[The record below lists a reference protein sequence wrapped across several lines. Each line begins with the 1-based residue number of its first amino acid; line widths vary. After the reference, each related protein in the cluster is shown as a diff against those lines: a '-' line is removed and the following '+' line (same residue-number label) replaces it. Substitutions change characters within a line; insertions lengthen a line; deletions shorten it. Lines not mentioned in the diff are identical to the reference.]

1 MKHASSLLRDDAPHP
16 ALSAERIAVL
26 IPCYNEEI
34 SIGSV
39 VSAFRAALPHALIY
53 VYDNNS
59 RDASAAA
66 ARGAGAIVRRE
77 PLQGKGHVVRRM
89 FADIDADVYVLVD
102 GDDTYD
108 ASSVAALVEHLL
120 ENRLDLVNGA
130 RVTEGNAGYRW
141 GHRWG
146 NAALTRF
153 VSTAFGRR
161 FDDMLSG
168 YKVFSRRFV
177 KSFPALSS
185 GFEIET
191 ELTVH
196 ALQLDMPVDE
206 LPTRYK
212 DRPEGSTSKLNTWRD
227 GWRILVT
234 IVLLIKE
241 ERPLAFFGA
250 LCAALTT
257 ISLVLAWPL
266 LVTYLA
272 TGLVPR
278 LPTALLA
285 TGLVILGF
293 LSLTCGLILDS
304 VACGRREMRRL
315 HYLAQ
320 EAPRALVPASSRFG
334 REFPLQ

>member
-1 MKHASSLLRDDAPHP
+1 MIHVSPLLRESSPDPAP
-16 ALSAERIAVL
+16 SAPRIAVL
-26 IPCYNEEI
+26 IPCYNEEV
-34 SIGSV
+34 SIGRV
-39 VSAFRAALPHALIY
+39 VSGFRAALPDATIY

-59 RDASAAA
+59 RDGTAPA
-66 ARGAGAIVRRE
+66 ARGAGAVVRRE

-89 FADIDADVYVLVD
+89 FADVDADIYVLVD

-108 ASSVAALVEHLL
+108 PAAAARLVSHLL
-120 ENRLDLVNGA
+120 EDGLDLVNGA
-130 RVTEGNAGYRW
+130 RVTDGGKAYRW

-161 FDDMLSG
+161 FEDMLSG

-234 IVLLIKE
+234 IMLLIKE

-250 LCAALTT
+250 FCAALMAA
-257 ISLVLAWPL
+257 SLVLAWPVVETWL
-266 LVTYLA
+266 E

-285 TGLVILGF
+285 TGLALLGS
-293 LSLTCGLILDS
+293 LSLACGLILDS
-304 VACGRREMRRL
+304 VARGRREMRRL

-320 EAPRALVPASSRFG
+320 DPPG
-334 REFPLQ
+334 R

>member
-1 MKHASSLLRDDAPHP
+1 MIHASTLLRESLPDPAP
-16 ALSAERIAVL
+16 SAPRIAVL
-26 IPCYNEEI
+26 IPCYNEEM
-34 SIGSV
+34 SIGRV
-39 VSAFRAALPHALIY
+39 VSGFRAALPAALVY

-59 RDASAAA
+59 RDSTASS

-89 FADIDADVYVLVD
+89 FADIDADAYVMAD
-102 GDDTYD
+102 GDLTYD
-108 ASSVAALVEHLL
+108 PGSAPAMVEQLFA
-120 ENRLDLVNGA
+120 EQLDMVVGTRRHEA
-130 RVTEGNAGYRW
+130 KSAYRW

-146 NAALTRF
+146 NTALTSF
-153 VSTAFGRR
+153 VSAAFGRR
-161 FDDMLSG
+161 FEDMLSG

-212 DRPEGSTSKLNTWRD
+212 DRADGSTSKLNTWRD

-234 IVLLIKE
+234 IMLLIKE

-250 LCAALTT
+250 VCAALTAT
-257 ISLVLAWPL
+257 SLVLARPVVATWL
-266 LVTYLA
+266 E

-293 LSLTCGLILDS
+293 LSLACGLILDS
-304 VACGRREMRRL
+304 VARGRREMRRL

-320 EAPRALVPASSRFG
+320 DPPG
-334 REFPLQ
+334 R